1 MALYG
6 LNPYDKP
13 ISKSVASTQVIKPQ
27 STPSSYTQAPAKTS
41 SVASKSLYGVSYY
54 DKPIYE
60 REASRTLISPTPTYQ
75 QSTPTPAKVPT
86 APSTSLY
93 GTTPYDKP
101 LGETVAAKQVLTET
115 VPALKSLTL
124 PSAVPYEPAATQLIP
139 SASPYIPPT
148 VAPTEPTT
156 HKLVPSELAYVPP
169 TIVPTGPVTAKIV
182 PTSDELLIARNPG
195 LVPLG
200 STTVRTDVIEK
211 LRSGDTETINLDAFV
226 PSAPLPG
233 TIGYVA
239 GTKDLDPINI
249 AAQVTMVARN
259 PGLKILDKGLEAA
272 IEALQLD
279 PVVVASGDPSAIAG
293 EVKRVFSEDKFK
305 PLIAQARYEEVRGT
319 LGPLHIQTT
328 SYSGKTIG
336 VERLRGDI
344 DIKALIREGLDQYTQ
359 RELTDTRKSDLIN
372 KYPDV
377 AMALLSG
384 EASLGDVDGFFRS
397 VADLEEQGKSVGLVT
412 TDDENRLG
420 RLVAK
425 AKEAGASEETAQA
438 LVAQYINRLDTES
451 KRKMSEWVEKGGL
464 KENAN
469 MHLKLD
475 DPGAELGDWMRD
487 PTNQLYLTAAG
498 VVAGGAGG
506 LALKG
511 LAGLAGGAV
520 MGVFAGTELPNLANS
535 SVFAESTIRKLE
547 AAGAKDASMNIG
559 DFRDR
564 HADATR
570 AYNDALKRGDLAE
583 ADRQARN
590 IMKIQ
595 DDYSDYVVENWAAYQ
610 KAGVLDEVR
619 GNIVENYDL
628 AASQR
633 LSSSPGSTA
642 SAQYDLSGFDPKS
655 DWVRINGVTL
665 SYFSGN
671 SLELPPG
678 EFVVEWGRSGY
689 DPASTYVEVDK
700 DGDLRKVDTSVAN
713 NDTKARISAIT
724 SKTPVSTDVFKGTT
738 KTATAEKAT
747 AYAEGVDYKIV
758 WQPGWK
764 VQDPYTL
771 EWKTSGDLKIMGDG
785 ATNVVFQDPE
795 GNTRY
800 TRVTNN
806 DPYQSKY
813 LTGLDSMPFVDTP
826 YEPTRT
832 APKANTGTV
841 IFGQDMIPGAEYYWD
856 GKKIDPADR
865 AKPVISGDHSLVIK
879 QPGYKDV
886 NKTVSVSGGETN
898 YLSMYQ
904 AMTPE
909 TEKSSAATKSKTGA
923 VFFGDDAIP
932 GAKYYF
938 DGKELDPRVAG
949 KNVVPGDH
957 TLIIQQAGYKD
968 LEKTV
973 YVNAGE
979 TNYLSLTHV
988 MTPEPA
994 AKTYTDYGGGY
1005 SGGGGGGGGGY
1016 SGGGGGG
1023 YSYSPPAPAVTTITY
1038 GTAAIGA
1045 EIYQDEVRVYPVID
1059 ELYSISPGYHAIR
1072 MTKPGKKPWS
1082 KTIYVS
1088 EGSTL
1093 TVSPAFEDLSP
1104 GEPGTSEPGS
1114 STPTSS
1120 MASIIYGVT
1129 TSGAEIYQDDV
1140 RVYPVPGESYSIS
1153 PGYHAVRINM
1163 PYKKPWTKT
1172 IFVGE
1177 DDTITVSPAFEDLPT
1192 VIPEEP
1198 TTSEPITRR
1207 VYINSSPSDAK
1218 ILLDGLATGQ
1228 WTPGYLD
1235 LEPGYYTIGI
1245 SKSGYKAQEHP
1256 LWVSDIILWDDAAKN
1271 AARAA
1276 GAIV

>member
-13 ISKSVASTQVIKPQ
+13 ISKSVASTQVIKPK
-27 STPSSYTQAPAKTS
+27 STSSSYTQAPAKTS

-75 QSTPTPAKVPT
+75 QSTPAPAKVPT
-86 APSTSLY
+86 SPSTSLY

-139 SASPYIPPT
+139 SASPYLPPT

-211 LRSGDTETINLDAFV
+211 LRSGDTETINLNAFV

-249 AAQVTMVARN
+249 AAQVTMVSRN
-259 PGLKILDKGLEAA
+259 PGLRILDKGLEAA

-293 EVKRVFSEDKFK
+293 EVKRVFAEDKFK

-328 SYSGKTIG
+328 SYGGKTIG

-344 DIKALIREGLDQYTQ
+344 DTKALIKEGLAAFSKQELSDQ
-359 RELTDTRKSDLIN
+359 RKADLIE

-377 AMALLSG
+377 ALALLTG
-384 EASLGDVDGFFRS
+384 ESNLNDVDSFFRS
-397 VADLEEQGKSVGLVT
+397 IADLAEQGKSVGLVT
-412 TDDENRLG
+412 IDDENRLG

-425 AKEAGASEETAQA
+425 AKQAGASEETAQA
-438 LVAQYINRLDTES
+438 LVAQYVNSLDAES

-506 LALKG
+506 VAVKG

-564 HADATR
+564 HTDATR

-590 IMKIQ
+590 IMEIQ
-595 DDYSDYVVENWAAYQ
+595 DDYSDYVVKNWAAYQ
-610 KAGVLDEVR
+610 KAGVLEEVR

-633 LSSSPGSTA
+633 LSTSPGSNA
-642 SAQYDLSGFDPKS
+642 SAKYDLSGFDPKS
-655 DWVRINGVTL
+655 DWVRVNGVTL

-713 NDTKARISAIT
+713 NDTKARISEIT
-724 SKTPVSTDVFKGTT
+724 SKAPVSTDIFKGTT
-738 KTATAEKAT
+738 KTTTTEKST

-758 WQPGWK
+758 WQPGWQ

-771 EWKTSGDLKIMGDG
+771 EWKSSGDLKIKGDG
-785 ATNVVFQDPE
+785 TTNVVFVDPE

-806 DPYQSKY
+806 DPYQSKFI
-813 LTGLDSMPFVDTP
+813 TGLDSMPIVDKP
-826 YEPTRT
+826 YEQVRQ
-832 APKANTGTV
+832 APKANTGVV
-841 IFGQDMIPGAEYYWD
+841 IFGQDMVPGAEYYWD

-865 AKPVISGDHSLVIK
+865 SKPVISGDHSLVIRR
-879 QPGYKDV
+879 PGYKDI

-909 TEKSSAATKSKTGA
+909 TEKTSATKKSNSGV

-932 GAKYYF
+932 GARYYF
-938 DGKELDPRVAG
+938 DGQELDPRVAG

-957 TLIIQQAGYKD
+957 TLIIQREGYKD
-968 LEKTV
+968 LERTV
-973 YVNAGE
+973 SVNAGE
-979 TNYLSLTHV
+979 TNYLSLSRV
-988 MTPEPA
+988 MTAEPA
-994 AKTYTDYGGGY
+994 PKTYTDYGGY
-1005 SGGGGGGGGGY
+1005 NGGGGY
-1016 SGGGGGG
+1016 SGGGGYYGG
-1023 YSYSPPAPAVTTITY
+1023 GGESYSYSPPQPVTTMITY
-1038 GTAAIGA
+1038 GPTASGA

-1059 ELYSISPGYHAIR
+1059 ELYSISPGYHAVR
-1072 MTKPGKKPWS
+1072 MIKAGKKPWN
-1082 KTIYVS
+1082 KT
-1088 EGSTL
+1088 
-1093 TVSPAFEDLSP
+1093 
-1104 GEPGTSEPGS
+1104 
-1114 STPTSS
+1114 
-1120 MASIIYGVT
+1120 
-1129 TSGAEIYQDDV
+1129 
-1140 RVYPVPGESYSIS
+1140 VY
-1153 PGYHAVRINM
+1153 
-1163 PYKKPWTKT
+1163 
-1172 IFVGE
+1172 VGE
-1177 DDTITVSPAFEDLPT
+1177 GDTITVSPAFEDLP
-1192 VIPEEP
+1192 VKEPEEP
-1198 TTSEPITRR
+1198 IIVQPTTKRI
-1207 VYINSSPSDAK
+1207 YINSNPSEAK
-1218 ILLDGLATGQ
+1218 ILLDGRATGQ

-1235 LEPGYYTIGI
+1235 LSYGYYIIGI
-1245 SKSGYKAQEHP
+1245 SKTGYVLQQRP
-1256 LWVSDIILWDDAAKN
+1256 LWVSDIVLWDDAATN